1 METKFKFGGK
11 IRISG
16 NNIILVKAH
25 LGRNQTGKK
34 I

>member
-16 NNIILVKAH
+16 NNIILLKARF
-25 LGRNQTGKK
+25 GRNQAG
-34 I
+34 